1 MREGKFLF
9 QNFWIFISFFS
20 LKKILERDFL
30 FFEKYAGDNKPFVAR
45 QKNERIKIN
54 IHYIFL
60 IQ

>member
-1 MREGKFLF
+1 VRA
-9 QNFWIFISFFS
+9 NSFFKIS
-20 LKKILERDFL
+20 GYLSLFFPLKKILERDFL
-30 FFEKYAGDNKPFVAR
+30 FFDKYAGDNKPFVAR